1 VPEPS
6 LAFELLESQ
15 GKSWLA
21 SGWSLD
27 AITTMDRGGLGIA
40 KDLFKGKDIEVDMG
54 AYVTQGYREMFQ
66 GRLDPALGVG
76 LSVRF

>member
-1 VPEPS
+1 M
-6 LAFELLESQ
+6 
-15 GKSWLA
+15 
-21 SGWSLD
+21 SLD
-27 AITTMDRGGLGIA
+27 AITTIERGGLGIA
-40 KDLFKGKDIEVDMG
+40 KDLFKAKGLELDLG